1 MVSLGIFL
9 SFLTGFVTVNLIS
22 VKFTLI
28 EKLGLSFP
36 VGIALQTL
44 LMLLLDAINIP
55 LTNVSVL
62 IAGAIF
68 ILALSIP
75 LIFRRKEFVQDIKQP
90 LVLDFSGFN
99 LVWLLFVILIIIVEY
114 MNFSRCI
121 YFPTYDRDSLS
132 GFDTIGYI
140 ISQEHTLK
148 GLSIFQGDYMPSI
161 HSPGSYITYTPMV
174 QLSYAYVY
182 LLGAP
187 TSKLIPGLMYLFF
200 LVAFYAAANRV
211 INRTGAAI
219 VTFFMLI
226 TPDMLGFSSL
236 SGTNVIHAVTASL
249 GIIYLAIWFRYREK
263 KDLYLGSLLLALNVW
278 TRTEGIVFIGAAV
291 CIVGYDSIR
300 RRQYRNLIPVLL
312 SVTPA
317 LLWSLFM
324 KLNGL
329 YAESIAIIRPFWDK
343 EKMNVIY
350 TYMKDH
356 YTNGYYYGWTFSA
369 AFFSFL
375 INIRNVIKAK
385 DNLRLL
391 LMILLASLFYII
403 ILYQI
408 DYKWDTIENVLA
420 YSAKRFLFC
429 FVPCVW
435 FFTMTNKIVIT
446 GLNKLERYLSFR

>member
-1 MVSLGIFL
+1 MLSLGIFL

-22 VKFTLI
+22 LKFTLT

-44 LMLLLDAINIP
+44 LMLLLDAVNIP

-62 IAGAIF
+62 VASAIF
-68 ILALSIP
+68 ILILSIP
-75 LIFRRKEFVQDIKQP
+75 LIIRRKEVVQEFRQP
-90 LVLDFSGFN
+90 LVFDFSGFN
-99 LVWLLFVILIIIVEY
+99 LVWLLFIVLIIILEY

-161 HSPGSYITYTPMV
+161 HRPGSYISYTPMV

-187 TSKLIPGLMYLFF
+187 VSKLIPALIYLSF
-200 LVAFYAAANRV
+200 LLAFYAAANRV
-211 INRTGAAI
+211 VNHTGAAI
-219 VTFFMLI
+219 ATFFMMI
-226 TPDMLGFSSL
+226 TPEMLGFSSL

-249 GIIYLAIWFRYREK
+249 GIIYIAVWFRYREK
-263 KDLYLGSLLLALNVW
+263 KDLYLGSLLLALNLW

-291 CIVGYDSIR
+291 CVVGYDSFR
-300 RRQYRNLIPVLL
+300 SKQYKNLIPVAL
-312 SVTPA
+312 SVLPA
-317 LLWSLFM
+317 LLWALFM
-324 KLNGL
+324 KINGL
-329 YAESIAIIRPFWDK
+329 YAEGIAITRLFWDK
-343 EKMNVIY
+343 EKIDIIY
-350 TYMKDH
+350 TYMKSH
-356 YTNGYYYGWTFSA
+356 YTDNYYYGWSFSA
-369 AFFSFL
+369 AFFAFL
-375 INIRNVIKAK
+375 VNIRNVIKTK
-385 DNLRLL
+385 DNLWLL
-391 LMILLASLFYII
+391 SMILLASFFYII

-435 FFTMTNKIVIT
+435 FFTITNKIIKT
-446 GLNKLERYLSFR
+446 GLDKLERYLSFK